1 MCFFASHKEKKR
13 RNCSEKM
20 TKKSIYTMCLHKQLR
35 LVFRFDSKDSA
46 GNAICGVHGQ
56 VIQEQQVKCS
66 WGKESNDQSQSSTP
80 GMMGNTSV

>member
-1 MCFFASHKEKKR
+1 MCFFASQEEKKKLFIT
-13 RNCSEKM
+13 ND
-20 TKKSIYTMCLHKQLR
+20 KKSIYTMCLHKQLR